1 MSWGIVSWRGP
12 LLAAALWA
20 SAVPAGLPARAADLT
35 TPPAPVAPPSG
46 WEFQATL
53 YGWATSLTGDIGARD
68 LPAIPV
74 NVSFGDIL
82 GHLDGAVMADFLA
95 KNGDWTLL
103 ADVFWSKLSADKT
116 LGFAGPQ
123 LDFSQ
128 RLLVMQGIAGYRLP
142 VGPDN
147 FDLSATA
154 GFRYQRLSVDTTLT
168 PAGIPFGLSSSDVKD
183 WLDPVFGLMLQ
194 YQFNDRW
201 FLNAIGDV
209 GGFGL
214 GSKLTSQGFVAVGY
228 NWNKSW
234 STAIGYRALYT
245 DYESITGP
253 RQNFRYNTTLHGPM
267 FNIGYHF

>member
-1 MSWGIVSWRGP
+1 MSWGYLSPHGRH
-12 LLAAALWA
+12 LAAAIVA
-20 SAVPAGLPARAADLT
+20 AIVSAGQPARAADLS
-35 TPPAPVAPPSG
+35 TPPMPAAPPSG

-53 YGWATSLTGDIGARD
+53 YGWGTSLTGDIGVRA
-68 LPAIPV
+68 LPAVPID
-74 NVSFGDIL
+74 VSFGDL
-82 GHLDGAVMADFLA
+82 LSNLDGALMGDFLA

-103 ADVFWSKLSADKT
+103 ADVFWSKISADKA
-116 LGFAGPQ
+116 LGAGGPQ

-128 RLLVMQGIAGYRLP
+128 RLLVLQAIAGYRLP

-154 GFRYQRLSVDTTLT
+154 GFRYQKLTAETTIT
-168 PAGIPFGLSSSDVKD
+168 PAGFPAGVSSTYVKD
-183 WLDPVFGLMLQ
+183 WLDPVFGLVLQ
-194 YQFNDRW
+194 YQINERW
-201 FLNAIGDV
+201 FVNALADV

-214 GSKLTSQGFVAVGY
+214 GSKLTSQGFVALGY

-253 RQNFRYNTTLHGPM
+253 RSNFRYDTTMHGPM
-267 FNIGYHF
+267 FSIGYHF